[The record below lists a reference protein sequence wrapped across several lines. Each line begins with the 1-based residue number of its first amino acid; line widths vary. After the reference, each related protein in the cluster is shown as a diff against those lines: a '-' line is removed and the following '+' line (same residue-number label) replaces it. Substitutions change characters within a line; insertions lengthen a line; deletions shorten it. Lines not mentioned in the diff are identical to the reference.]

1 MNGEL
6 LICFFSNKKNK
17 IGRLASAVLQK
28 VRAERSLG
36 LEQQPVGRMKAD
48 QFLQCE
54 KEKEEDERE
63 HSRWRSD
70 SGL

>member
-1 MNGEL
+1 MGNFWFA
-6 LICFFSNKKNK
+6 FFSDKKDK
-17 IGRLASAVLQK
+17 IRLLASVLQK

-36 LEQQPVGRMKAD
+36 LEQQPVERMEED

-54 KEKEEDERE
+54 EQKEEDERDL
-63 HSRWRSD
+63 SRWRTD